1 MTAGAFL
8 RSHKQPGGV
17 LVSLAR
23 GGGGGFGGHGQQII
37 IHCQPGHGGVS
48 SPRTCLAAAVAAWS
62 CCRRCCPGLGESIQS
77 VPKI

>member
-23 GGGGGFGGHGQQII
+23 GGGGLGVMVNKSSSTANLVMVGFPLLGTG
-37 IHCQPGHGGVS
+37 
-48 SPRTCLAAAVAAWS
+48 LAAVEAAWS
-62 CCRRCCPGLGESIQS
+62 CCRRCCPGLGGKYTECA
-77 VPKI
+77 